1 LSSQLPHRENQH
13 EQENENDINS
23 LHPPAMSLKSRLVRT
38 DSSLWSPLILRI
50 VVGLVM
56 AGHGAQ
62 KLFGW
67 FGGYGFDATA
77 DALAG
82 MGLKPGPV
90 MAALAG
96 GGELLGGILLILGF
110 FTRLAALNVA
120 IIMAVAIFVAH
131 SSSFFLPSGMEYALV
146 LLAAA
151 LVLLETGGGA
161 LSADGKIGNGV
172 STIKP

>member
-1 LSSQLPHRENQH
+1 
-13 EQENENDINS
+13 
-23 LHPPAMSLKSRLVRT
+23 MSLKSRIVRT
-38 DSSLWSPLILRI
+38 NASLWSPLILRI

-67 FGGYGFDATA
+67 FGGKGFEATVNA
-77 DALAG
+77 FAG

-96 GGELLGGILLILGF
+96 GGEFLGGILLILGL

-120 IIMAVAIFVAH
+120 VIMTVGIFTAH
-131 SSSFFLPSGMEYALV
+131 ASAFFLPSGMEYALT
-146 LLAAA
+146 LLAAS

-161 LSADGKIGNGV
+161 LSADSKIGTGV
-172 STIKP
+172 STIKPQ

>member
-1 LSSQLPHRENQH
+1 
-13 EQENENDINS
+13 
-23 LHPPAMSLKSRLVRT
+23 MSLKSRIVRT
-38 DSSLWSPLILRI
+38 NASLWSPLVLRI

-56 AGHGAQ
+56 AGHGSQ

-67 FGGYGFDATA
+67 FGGPGFDATA
-77 DALAG
+77 NAMAG
-82 MGLKPGPV
+82 MGLKPGVV

-96 GGELLGGILLILGF
+96 GGEFFGGILLILGL

-120 IIMAVAIFVAH
+120 VIMAVGIFVAH
-131 SSSFFLPSGMEYALV
+131 ASSFFLPSGMEYALT

-161 LSADGKIGNGV
+161 LSADSKIGNGV

>member
-1 LSSQLPHRENQH
+1 
-13 EQENENDINS
+13 
-23 LHPPAMSLKSRLVRT
+23 MSLKSRIVRT
-38 DSSLWSPLILRI
+38 NASLWSPLILRI

-67 FGGYGFDATA
+67 FGGYGFEATA
-77 DALAG
+77 NAFAG
-82 MGLKPGPV
+82 MGLRPGPV

-96 GGELLGGILLILGF
+96 GGEFIGGILLILGL

-120 IIMAVAIFVAH
+120 VIMTVGIFTAQA
-131 SSSFFLPSGMEYALV
+131 SAFFLPSGMEYALT

-151 LVLLETGGGA
+151 LVLVETGGGA
-161 LSADGKIGNGV
+161 LSADSKIGNGV
-172 STIKP
+172 STIKPQ